1 MEKSLLEQLMTL
13 PAEAAT
19 VTIQGVTMQ
28 LIDETTRQSLLQS
41 DPEDTHIHEC
51 TLSNGTFIADI
62 QDGHL
67 LALYKVDNI

>member
-1 MEKSLLEQLMTL
+1 MTL

-51 TLSNGTFIADI
+51 ILSNGTFIADI

-67 LALYKVDNI
+67 LALYKVE

>member
-41 DPEDTHIHEC
+41 DPTDTHIHEC
-51 TLSNGTFIADI
+51 TLSNGTFIADMQNGRLI
-62 QDGHL
+62 
-67 LALYKVDNI
+67 ALYKVR